1 MMNDET
7 VILENQTD
15 DASTPNDFVET
26 APATPTDSPTT
37 EEEETPLGE
46 PMEIALGVPT
56 DPGTDSDPDCEDS
69 DPTPQKSEL
78 DELRSEL
85 MQLRQALDESH
96 ARLAQMAHIERQ
108 YTEFC
113 TLYPNTPIS
122 TVSKEVWQ
130 GVEDG
135 NSLAASFALAEHR
148 KALSLKMA
156 ADSNADNRTRSAGAA
171 GQAESVEFSP
181 AEVRAMSSQEVR
193 ANLSKIMRSMQ
204 KWH

>member
-1 MMNDET
+1 MNDET

-26 APATPTDSPTT
+26 APATPTDSPTP

-46 PMEIALGVPT
+46 SVESPPDVST
-56 DPGTDSDPDCEDS
+56 DPCADSDFDCK
-69 DPTPQKSEL
+69 DPNPTSQKSEL
-78 DELRSEL
+78 DELRGEL
-85 MQLRQALDESH
+85 TQLRQALDESH
-96 ARLAQMAHIERQ
+96 ARLAQMEQIERQ

-122 TVSKEVWQ
+122 SLSQEVWQ
-130 GVEDG
+130 GVEAG
-135 NSLAASFALAEHR
+135 NSLAASFALTEHR
-148 KALSLKMA
+148 KALSLQKA
-156 ADSNADNRTRSAGAA
+156 ADSNANNRARSVGAA
-171 GQAESVEFSP
+171 SNAESVEFSP
-181 AEVRAMSSQEVR
+181 AEVRAMTSQEVR